1 MARSKSTASTSN
13 SQSNAA
19 TVGKLKALDTTIA
32 GLNRR
37 FGDGIIMKLGEAT
50 RLDIESIPTG
60 SLSLDLAL
68 GIGGIPKGRIMEIY
82 GPESSGKTTVCLHI
96 IAEAQHKGG
105 VCGFVD
111 VEHALDPAY
120 ARKIGVDVDNL
131 YISQP
136 DTGEQALEI
145 TEALVRSGAMDVVVV
160 DSVAALVPRAE
171 IEGEMGD
178 SHVGL
183 QARLMSQALRKLVGA
198 VKTSGT
204 SMIFTNQLRQKIGV
218 MFGNPETTSGGM
230 ALKFYASVRMDIR
243 RIQAIKQGTD
253 VVGNRTRVTVR
264 KNKVAPPFKVAEFD
278 IMYNEGISTN
288 GDLLDLGVEYNIVD
302 KRGAFYSF
310 NDTRLGQGRENS
322 KIFLSENPEIAAE
335 IDGLIRAGVGLPV
348 NLSRKDGVAMDD
360 SDSSITD
367 NDDEDVAL
375 DEAA

>member
-1 MARSKSTASTSN
+1 MARSKPASTTN
-13 SQSNAA
+13 DSQSNAA
-19 TVGKLKALDTTIA
+19 TVGKLKALETTIA

-37 FGDGIIMKLGEAT
+37 FGDGIIMKLGDAH

-96 IAEAQHKGG
+96 IAEAQRKGG

-131 YISQP
+131 YVSQP

-230 ALKFYASVRMDIR
+230 ALKFYASVRLDIR

-278 IMYNEGISTN
+278 IMYNEGISKN
-288 GDLLDLGVEYNIVD
+288 GDLLDLGVEYDVVE

-310 NDTRLGQGRENS
+310 SDTRLGQGRENA
-322 KIFLSENPEIAAE
+322 KIFLGENPAIAAE
-335 IDGLIRAGVGLPV
+335 IDGRIRATGGLPV
-348 NLSRKDGVAMDD
+348 NLARKGGAAMDD
-360 SDSSITD
+360 SDSSYAS
-367 NDDEDVAL
+367 DDDDSAAL